1 MQTNVFKYTSSGGFM
16 IKRIIFD
23 IDGTLIT
30 GIDFSE
36 YISTALSLYGIN
48 DYKKTEIFVSNV
60 DEYEN
65 TYSSYDRDLYLNFFS
80 NKLGVK
86 LDYDFLGIF
95 FQQLRYAV
103 PRNPQPIKKMLSGL
117 QKYELVL
124 LSNYFEESQRNR
136 LTEMGIN
143 DYFGEYHGEKMIK
156 PNELSYR
163 GSQGIYNPGECLIVG
178 DNKKLDV
185 EIPKSLGF
193 KTLHVNEIGDI
204 KSVTEISPALIDRL

>member
-1 MQTNVFKYTSSGGFM
+1 MV
-16 IKRIIFD
+16 KRIIFD

-36 YISTALSLYGIN
+36 YISAALSLYGIN
-48 DYKKTEIFVSNV
+48 DYKKTEIFASNI

-65 TYSSYDRDLYLNFFS
+65 TYGSYDRNLYLNFFS
-80 NKLGVK
+80 DKLGVK
-86 LDYDFLGIF
+86 LGYDFLGIF

-103 PRNPQPIKKMLSGL
+103 PRNSKQIKKMLSGL
-117 QKYELVL
+117 RNYELVL

-163 GSQGIYNPGECLIVG
+163 GSQGIYKPDECLIVG
-178 DNKKLDV
+178 DNKKLDI

-193 KTLHVNEIGDI
+193 KTLYVNETGDI
-204 KSVTEISPALIDRL
+204 KSVTEISPDLVDKL